1 MNNQEFNTRDFDIAY
16 GSFLFCGV
24 VALSISV
31 LSYIPMDSGTAGVM
45 GFLVF
50 IPLSLASL
58 AAIVVGIVLAIKLYH
73 HWQLIILSVLSV
85 MFVAEMITEYGSV
98 MFYNMVPIFYGV
110 ITCAFSLVW
119 FGILRKRDRNA

>member
-1 MNNQEFNTRDFDIAY
+1 MKNKEFNIRDFDIAY

-24 VALSISV
+24 VALSIGI
-31 LSYIPMDSGTAGVM
+31 LSYIPMDSGIAGGL
-45 GFLVF
+45 GFLIF

-58 AAIVVGIVLAIKLYH
+58 AAIVVGIVHTIKLYH

-85 MFVAEMITEYGSV
+85 MFLAEMFTEYGSV
-98 MFYNMVPIFYGV
+98 MFYNIVPIFYGV